1 VRNRFQEQS
10 LEASSPGLRVHRVFG
25 MLRESDQ
32 PRPTLARIADE
43 MLGHWNAATIGKFKV
58 EKNDVGLELFRNRHG
73 TFGRS
78 DGTNF
83 IESACGK
90 HETQRHADLPI
101 LVDDEDAR

>member
-1 VRNRFQEQS
+1 
-10 LEASSPGLRVHRVFG
+10 
-25 MLRESDQ
+25 
-32 PRPTLARIADE
+32 

-58 EKNDVGLELFRNRHG
+58 EKNDVGLELLRNRHG

-90 HETQRHADLPI
+90 HETQGHADLPI